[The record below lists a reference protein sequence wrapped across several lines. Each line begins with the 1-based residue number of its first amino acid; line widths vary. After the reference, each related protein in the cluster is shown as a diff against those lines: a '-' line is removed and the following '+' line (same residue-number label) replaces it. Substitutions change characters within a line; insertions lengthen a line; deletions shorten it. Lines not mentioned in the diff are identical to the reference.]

1 MSMASTASAA
11 VPRTAPVPTAAPG
24 PTPTAA
30 PTVAPAPTL
39 AAVPTAAPAPTPA
52 GPGHAPAADPGYTAD
67 PGYAAEIADTREQIR
82 AAQRLRHQV
91 FAGEMGATLHSP
103 LAGHDIDAVDDLADH
118 LIVTHTAT
126 GDVVGTYRLLPPGR
140 SPRLYSDGE
149 FDLGA
154 LAELRPSLIEA
165 GRSCVHPA
173 HRSGAVM
180 TQMWAALARY
190 TLLSGHR
197 YLAGCASVP
206 LADGGTAAAH
216 AWGLGRT
223 RYAAPP
229 ELQVTPHHPWHP
241 TVPVPARPTLAQ
253 LPPLL
258 RGYLRIG
265 AFLCGAPAHDPEFD
279 VADFFVVLDM
289 ERLGDRYR
297 RYFLGER

>member
-1 MSMASTASAA
+1 MRMAPTASA
-11 VPRTAPVPTAAPG
+11 PTAAAPAA
-24 PTPTAA
+24 AA
-30 PTVAPAPTL
+30 PTDT
-39 AAVPTAAPAPTPA
+39 
-52 GPGHAPAADPGYTAD
+52 GYTAQM
-67 PGYAAEIADTREQIR
+67 ADTPEQIR
-82 AAQRLRHQV
+82 AAQRLRHLV
-91 FAGEMGATLHSP
+91 FAGEMGATLHTP
-103 LAGHDIDAVDDLADH
+103 LAGHDIDDVDEVADH
-118 LIVTHTAT
+118 LVVTHTAS
-126 GDVVGTYRLLPPGR
+126 GGIVGTYRLLPPGR

-154 LAELRPSLIEA
+154 LAALRPSLIEA
-165 GRSCVHPA
+165 GRSCVHPD
-173 HRSGAVM
+173 HRDGAVM

-216 AWGLGRT
+216 AWELGRT

-229 ELQVTPHHPWHP
+229 ELQVTPHRPWHS
-241 TVPVPARPTLAQ
+241 TVPVPVRPSLAQ

-265 AFLCGAPAHDPEFD
+265 AFICGAPAHDPEFD

>member
-1 MSMASTASAA
+1 MRTASTASAA
-11 VPRTAPVPTAAPG
+11 IPTPATPVS

-30 PTVAPAPTL
+30 PVTD
-39 AAVPTAAPAPTPA
+39 
-52 GPGHAPAADPGYTAD
+52 PAAAPGYTAV
-67 PGYAAEIADTREQIR
+67 IADTQEQIR
-82 AAQRLRHQV
+82 AAQRLRHRV
-91 FAGEMGATLHSP
+91 FGEEMGATLHSP

-118 LIVTHTAT
+118 LVVTHTAT

-140 SPRLYSDGE
+140 SDRLYSDGE

-154 LAELRPSLIEA
+154 LDALRPSLIEA
-165 GRSCVHPA
+165 GRSCVHPD
-173 HRSGAVM
+173 HRGGAVIN
-180 TQMWAALARY
+180 QMWAALARY

-216 AWGLGRT
+216 AQELGRT
-223 RYAAPP
+223 RYAAPSG
-229 ELQVTPHHPWHP
+229 LQVTPHRPWRT
-241 TVPVPARPTLAQ
+241 TVPTPERPSAAQ

-265 AFLCGAPAHDPEFD
+265 AVICGAPAHDPEFD

-297 RYFLGER
+297 RFFLGEQ

>member
-1 MSMASTASAA
+1 MRMAPTASA
-11 VPRTAPVPTAAPG
+11 PTAAAPAA
-24 PTPTAA
+24 AA
-30 PTVAPAPTL
+30 PTDT
-39 AAVPTAAPAPTPA
+39 
-52 GPGHAPAADPGYTAD
+52 GYTAQ
-67 PGYAAEIADTREQIR
+67 IADTPEQIR
-82 AAQRLRHQV
+82 AAQRLRHLV
-91 FAGEMGATLHSP
+91 FAEEMGATLHSP
-103 LAGHDIDAVDDLADH
+103 LAGHDIDDVDEVADH
-118 LIVTHTAT
+118 LVVTHTASGAT
-126 GDVVGTYRLLPPGR
+126 VGTYRLLPPGR

-154 LAELRPSLIEA
+154 LAALRPSLIEA
-165 GRSCVHPA
+165 GRSCVHPD
-173 HRSGAVM
+173 HRDGAVM

-216 AWGLGRT
+216 ARELGRT

-229 ELQVTPHHPWHP
+229 ELQVTPHRPWHP
-241 TVPVPARPTLAQ
+241 TVPVPGRPSLAQ

-265 AFLCGAPAHDPEFD
+265 AFICGAPAHDPEFD

>member
-1 MSMASTASAA
+1 MSMATTASAT
-11 VPRTAPVPTAAPG
+11 VPAPTAA
-24 PTPTAA
+24 
-30 PTVAPAPTL
+30 
-39 AAVPTAAPAPTPA
+39 
-52 GPGHAPAADPGYTAD
+52 ADSGYTAR
-67 PGYAAEIADTREQIR
+67 IADTVEQIR

-91 FAGEMGATLHSP
+91 FAGEMGATLHTP
-103 LAGHDIDAVDDLADH
+103 LAGHDIDAVDALADH
-118 LIVTHTAT
+118 LVVTRTAT
-126 GDVVGTYRLLPPGR
+126 GEVVGTYRLLPPGR
-140 SPRLYSDGE
+140 SSRLYSDGE

-154 LAELRPSLIEA
+154 LAPLRPSLIEA
-165 GRSCVHPA
+165 GRSCVHPD
-173 HRSGAVM
+173 HRGGAVM

-216 AWGLGRT
+216 AWALGRT
-223 RYAAPP
+223 RYAALP
-229 ELQVTPHHPWHP
+229 ELQVTPHRPWQC
-241 TVPVPARPTLAQ
+241 TVPVPERPGAAQ

-265 AFLCGAPAHDPEFD
+265 AVICGAPAHDPEFG

>member
-1 MSMASTASAA
+1 MRMAPTASAV
-11 VPRTAPVPTAAPG
+11 VP
-24 PTPTAA
+24 
-30 PTVAPAPTL
+30 
-39 AAVPTAAPAPTPA
+39 
-52 GPGHAPAADPGYTAD
+52 APAAAGSTSAGSGPAETAYTAH
-67 PGYAAEIADTREQIR
+67 IADTPEQIR
-82 AAQRLRHQV
+82 AAQRLRHLV
-91 FAGEMGATLHSP
+91 FAEEMGATLHTP
-103 LAGHDIDAVDDLADH
+103 LAGHDIDAVDEVADH
-118 LIVTHTAT
+118 LVVTHTASGET
-126 GDVVGTYRLLPPGR
+126 VGTYRLLPPGR

-154 LAELRPSLIEA
+154 LAALRPSLIEA

-173 HRSGAVM
+173 HRDGAVM

-216 AWGLGRT
+216 AWELGRT

-229 ELQVTPHHPWHP
+229 ELRVTPHRPWRA
-241 TVPVPARPTLAQ
+241 TVPVPERARLAQ

-265 AFLCGAPAHDPEFD
+265 AFICGAPAHDPEFD